1 MILTG
6 LCRLGRD
13 AELRYMPD
21 GTAVLSLALAY
32 NYGKKDAQG
41 NRATQW
47 VDASLFGDRATTL
60 QPYLTK
66 GQQINV
72 YIDDIHIEQFQRRD
86 NTLGTTLRGRIS
98 SLEFASSAEGN
109 KSARQSTSAPP
120 PTAAQQ
126 PEFDDSDIPF

>member
-41 NRATQW
+41 KRATQW
-47 VDASLFGDRATTL
+47 VDASLFGDSATTL

-86 NTLGTTLRGRIS
+86 NALGTTLRGRIS
-98 SLEFASSAEGN
+98 SLELAGSAKEN
-109 KSARQSTSAPP
+109 KPAQQSTSAPP
-120 PTAAQQ
+120 PTAATSSDF
-126 PEFDDSDIPF
+126 ENDIPF